1 MTRLRTAQWRFGAV
15 FLTAAVLAGAL
26 IGASQVGADE
36 ATAGEPVAA
45 AAPKPAAKPKPS
57 LFTGIRQ
64 RGAAL
69 GSPTAP
75 VTLVEYADLQCPF
88 CADWARNALPTV
100 VKRYVRAGKVR
111 IVFRG
116 LAFIGEDSDTALRT
130 VIAAGRQNHLWD
142 VLHGLFMHQ
151 GGENAGWVT
160 DELIREIAAEVPGVD
175 AERLLDERSDG
186 SVETAMK
193 RDAEVAQVAGIQGTP
208 SFQLGPTGG
217 TLVPVQPTSLEAD
230 GIVPLIEE
238 VLRGE

>member
-1 MTRLRTAQWRFGAV
+1 
-15 FLTAAVLAGAL
+15 
-26 IGASQVGADE
+26 
-36 ATAGEPVAA
+36 
-45 AAPKPAAKPKPS
+45 
-57 LFTGIRQ
+57 
-64 RGAAL
+64 
-69 GSPTAP
+69 
-75 VTLVEYADLQCPF
+75 
-88 CADWARNALPTV
+88 
-100 VKRYVRAGKVR
+100 VRAGKVR

-217 TLVPVQPTSLEAD
+217 TLVPVQPTSLDAD